1 VLNGTQKNSYDS
13 LPVTSKLI
21 FLAGVF
27 DGEGSFGVWS
37 KGKGRKKEFACT
49 IEMIDKD
56 TVQKFKDMFGGQ
68 LFPCK
73 IRQPH
78 HIPTYRW
85 RMNGYRAFQI
95 IDKMIEFMSIRRQE
109 KYNVAKCD
117 KIGGTSR
124 YAHLQEAS
132 RDKDA
137 DGGCSNDARKK
148 NGRGP
153 GSLPR

>member
-1 VLNGTQKNSYDS
+1 MLKSSYES
-13 LPVTSKLI
+13 LPEKHKII
-21 FLAGVF
+21 FLAGLF
-27 DGEGSFGVWS
+27 DGEGSFGIWS
-37 KGKGRKKEFACT
+37 KGKGREKEFACT

-78 HIPTYRW
+78 HIPTFRW
-85 RMNGYRAFQI
+85 RMNGYRAFKI
-95 IDKMIEFMSIRRQE
+95 IDKMIEFMCIRRQE
-109 KYNVAKCD
+109 KYNVVKRD

-132 RDKDA
+132 GNKNV
-137 DGGCSNDARKK
+137 DGGCTNDARKK
-148 NGRGP
+148 DGSGA
-153 GSLPR
+153 GSLPRKTT

>member
-1 VLNGTQKNSYDS
+1 MLNSTQKNSYDS

-124 YAHLQEAS
+124 YAHLQKTS
-132 RDKDA
+132 RDEDA
-137 DGGCSNDARKK
+137 DGGRTNDACKK
-148 NGRGP
+148 D
-153 GSLPR
+153 GSR

>member
-1 VLNGTQKNSYDS
+1 M
-13 LPVTSKLI
+13 
-21 FLAGVF
+21 AGIF
-27 DGEGSFGVWS
+27 DGEGSFGIWS
-37 KGKGRKKEFACT
+37 KGKGRKKEFCCT

-68 LFPCK
+68 YFPCK

-95 IDKMIEFMSIRRQE
+95 MDKMIDFMCIRRQE
-109 KYNVAKCD
+109 KYNVVKRD

-124 YAHLQEAS
+124 YAHLQKTS
-132 RDKDA
+132 RDEDA
-137 DGGCSNDARKK
+137 DGRRTNDARKK
-148 NGRGP
+148 NGSR
-153 GSLPR
+153 